1 MGDTISLAAT
11 YNKYKAVDY
20 LDLLGQKQINNLLF

>member
-11 YNKYKAVDY
+11 YNKCKTVDY
-20 LDLLGQKQINNLLF
+20 LDLLGQKQINNLVF